1 LSNTLT
7 HFEPYDFFLRVF
19 FRFFVF
25 SQTKITTAAL
35 QDLKK
40 PTTNKGTAFLSLQKH
55 YDFVLFLCLLWVDVR
70 DFFPKKP
77 TIFSPIT
84 TF

>member
-1 LSNTLT
+1 
-7 HFEPYDFFLRVF
+7 VF

-55 YDFVLFLCLLWVDVR
+55 YDFVLFYVYCGLMCVI
-70 DFFPKKP
+70 FFPKK
-77 TIFSPIT
+77 TYDFSPIT